1 MAPTSGTSREG
12 KTKLQSREVA
22 TGSEEKQNV
31 KEAPSVKVLTRA
43 KGKGNL
49 NQQPTTTKRKKRKRV
64 KPQMLSKQTKQNQP
78 QAKVV
83 QIYFTTA
90 KGKKRRKTKGYAAE
104 VKNMASI
111 GLQNAPSNCS
121 KIGLVSTE
129 RDER

>member
-1 MAPTSGTSREG
+1 MATTSGTSTEG
-12 KTKLQSREVA
+12 KTKKLQSREVA
-22 TGSEEKQNV
+22 TGSEEKQNGKV
-31 KEAPSVKVLTRA
+31 APSVKVLTRA

-64 KPQMLSKQTKQNQP
+64 KPQNQP

-83 QIYFTTA
+83 QIYYTTA
-90 KGKKRRKTKGYAAE
+90 KGKKRRKTKGHAAE

-121 KIGLVSTE
+121 KM
-129 RDER
+129 

>member
-1 MAPTSGTSREG
+1 MATTSGTSREG

-31 KEAPSVKVLTRA
+31 KVAPSVKVLTRA
-43 KGKGNL
+43 K
-49 NQQPTTTKRKKRKRV
+49 PTTTKRKKRKRV
-64 KPQMLSKQTKQNQP
+64 KPQPQSKQTKQNQP

-111 GLQNAPSNCS
+111 GLQNAPSNCP
-121 KIGLVSTE
+121 KM
-129 RDER
+129 